1 MNNLRNLIT
10 KYGAHLLILLVA
22 IACFAF
28 FQGWYHYHFFY
39 QE

>member
-22 IACFAF
+22 IACFVF